1 MLVLSAAMSN
11 MFLWITG
18 SIPKMSFKERPMNN
32 LHIHVAE
39 VLMDVEKELRDL
51 QLWEYKMIS
60 AEALA
65 STEPFA
71 IDTMNF
77 AQWLQFIFLPRLYL
91 LIEQQ
96 QDLPM
101 HCSVAPMAEEYFSG
115 FGLHSAP
122 LIGHLQKID
131 GLLTR
136 H

>member
-1 MLVLSAAMSN
+1 
-11 MFLWITG
+11 
-18 SIPKMSFKERPMNN
+18 MNN
-32 LHIHVAE
+32 LHIQVAE

-51 QLWEYKMIS
+51 KLWESEMIS
-60 AEALA
+60 EEALL

-71 IDTMNF
+71 LDTMNF
-77 AQWLQFIFLPRLYL
+77 SQWLQFIFLPRLYL

-96 QDLPM
+96 GDLPM

-122 LIGHLQKID
+122 LVGHLQTID